1 MLQQVCYGDV
11 VALPFVRAT
20 LQRFAFRFDSII
32 DPDFCIRYGHPRAGS
47 QETSITHLEALILGV
62 PQRIFLF
69 LRAVTSKT
77 RFDPV
82 LALALLLT
90 VLFCVHGIR
99 WGRVECWNR
108 DQMALRRLDR
118 LRPGDYSKP
127 PFHTYLNHLLVID
140 PIKLPL
146 RIAHVPLDRR
156 NQVNSA
162 ILVGS
167 RLLTL
172 VLYLG
177 TILLAYAIS
186 LRCYGDSAA
195 RIIALLFATSAG
207 FMAFAHFLTVD
218 SPVIFWMMAAFFFGN
233 QIVFRAK
240 TSDYLW
246 CGFLTGIAT
255 ATKYNGLAVGLVL
268 VVAHLL
274 AAKRSGWQKLL
285 FSRQLFL
292 GLLMVPIGFIA
303 GNPYGV
309 LRDWNRFRA
318 DFLFNYIVTPRYGGQ
333 PDRVNYVGFLRQIPE
348 IIGFPGSIAIILCIL
363 IAIIVVLG
371 RRDLTDGA
379 TRGFI
384 LAGAVFL
391 FYFLKMGT
399 FPRQEVRFVLPA
411 VPFLLLAT
419 GPALQKPAFKKYLW
433 FLLVPVFIYNCICA
447 WIVGERFND
456 DPRLPAQLWLLQ
468 NVRPG
473 NVVESSS
480 GSPHWALLPELGAKE
495 VDVEHPDWEHA
506 LGAAVI
512 DLRMPVL
519 TGRAER
525 FRRIFPNEKWVG
537 QFAAEHESDS
547 GAWAY
552 QENEL
557 RRRHPDF
564 VTLYSSDLFSPNQ
577 AVRKYYNDLLAH
589 RYLYEIAFT
598 GQSPPVP
605 SWIYPRSIDFLPG
618 RMVIFRRKN
627 EGPPFL

>member
-1 MLQQVCYGDV
+1 M
-11 VALPFVRAT
+11 F
-20 LQRFAFRFDSII
+20 S
-32 DPDFCIRYGHPRAGS
+32 
-47 QETSITHLEALILGV
+47 LG
-62 PQRIFLF
+62 
-69 LRAVTSKT
+69 VTSKG

-90 VLFCVHGIR
+90 VLFCLHGIR

-118 LRPGDYSKP
+118 LRPGDYLKP

-146 RIAHVPLDRR
+146 RIAHVPVDRR
-156 NQVNSA
+156 NQVNGA
-162 ILVGS
+162 ILLGS

-177 TILLAYAIS
+177 TIVLAYAIS
-186 LRCYGDSAA
+186 LRCYGNAAA
-195 RIIALLFATSAG
+195 RVIALLLATSAG
-207 FMAFAHFLTVD
+207 FVAFVHFLTVD

-233 QIVFRAK
+233 QIVFRGK
-240 TSDYLW
+240 TSDYVW

-255 ATKYNGLAVGLVL
+255 ATKYNGVAVGLVL

-274 AAKRSGWQKLL
+274 SAKGSGWQKLVL
-285 FSRQLFL
+285 SRQLFL

-309 LRDWNRFRA
+309 LRDWNRFRT
-318 DFLFNYIVTPRYGGQ
+318 DFLFNYMVTPRFEGQ
-333 PDRVNYVGFLRQIPE
+333 PDRVNYIGFLQQIPE
-348 IIGFPGSIAIILCIL
+348 ITGFPGVIAVVLCIL
-363 IAIIVVLG
+363 IAIILVLG
-371 RRDLTDGA
+371 RRDLTDPP
-379 TRGFI
+379 TCGFI
-384 LAGAVFL
+384 LAGGVFL
-391 FYFLKMGT
+391 FYFLKMGA
-399 FPRQEVRFVLPA
+399 FPRQPVRFVLPA

-419 GPALQKPAFKKYLW
+419 GPALQKPAFKKWLSL
-433 FLLVPVFIYNCICA
+433 LLVPVLIYNCMCA
-447 WIVGERFND
+447 WMVGQRFND
-456 DPRLPAQLWLLQ
+456 DPRLPAQLWILQ

-473 NVVESSS
+473 SAIESSA
-480 GSPHWALLPELGAKE
+480 GSPHWSLLPELGGKE

-506 LGAAVI
+506 VGAAVI

-537 QFAAEHESDS
+537 QFAAERESDS

-552 QENEL
+552 QEEEL

-564 VTLYSSDLFSPNQ
+564 VTLYSSDLWSPNP
-577 AVRKYYNDLLAH
+577 ALRKYYNDLLAQ
-589 RYLYEIAFT
+589 RYSYEIAFS
-598 GQSPPVP
+598 GQSPAVP

-618 RMVIFRRKN
+618 RMVIFRRRN
-627 EGPPFL
+627 